1 MKKTCITL
9 IVAITVIAVSA
20 GAAIAK
26 FPSKPIKLIVYT
38 KPGGAI
44 DVFSRKFEAIAKKYT
59 DATFLVINKTGAGGV
74 VAIKDIMASRADG
87 YKFMAVTRSNVGKI
101 VSSKSDIKTSD
112 LSWLAM
118 MVSDPEAIITRNNSD
133 VETWEQIVADAKAKN
148 GKQLWVGPAKGGN
161 DHIMAMKT
169 WKAAGITAKWIPY
182 KSGGK
187 AMAALMG
194 GHGVVY
200 VGNPQDVLG
209 RPDLKVAVI
218 SAPKRLS
225 GKYADVPT
233 FKEVGISGMDSEIM
247 WRGFMVKKGV
257 PAEALAFYEDLFEKV
272 SKDSAW
278 QAYIK
283 KGGANPVYYKK
294 DKFSEIVKKDAV
306 VFTATL
312 KDLGIMK

>member
-1 MKKTCITL
+1 MKRKCIAL
-9 IVAITVIAVSA
+9 IISIALIAVSSSTVM
-20 GAAIAK
+20 AK
-26 FPSKPIKLIVYT
+26 FPKKPIKLIVYT

-59 DATFLVINKTGAGGV
+59 DTTFVVLNKTGAGGV

-87 YKFMAVTRSNVGKI
+87 YKFMAVTRSNIGKI
-101 VSSKSDIKTSD
+101 ISSKSDIKIGD

-118 MVSDPEAIITRNNSD
+118 MVSDPEAIITRRNSEI
-133 VETWEQIVADAKAKN
+133 ETWEQIVADAKAKK
-148 GKQLWVGPAKGGN
+148 GEQLWVGPAKGGN

-209 RPDLKVAVI
+209 RPDLKVALI
-218 SAPKRLS
+218 SAPNRLS
-225 GKYADVPT
+225 GKFADVPT
-233 FKEVGISGMDSEIM
+233 FKEVGISGMDDEIM
-247 WRGFMVKKGV
+247 WRGFMVKKGI
-257 PAEALAFYEDLFEKV
+257 PAEARAFYDDLFEKV
-272 SKDSAW
+272 SKASEW
-278 QAYIK
+278 QNYIK
-283 KGGANPVYYKK
+283 KGGANPVFYKEAKFNKIIKK
-294 DKFSEIVKKDAV
+294 DEE
-306 VFTATL
+306 VFTSTL
-312 KDLGIMK
+312 KELGILK

>member
-1 MKKTCITL
+1 MKKTCTTL
-9 IVAITVIAVSA
+9 IVAIAIIAVSA

-44 DVFSRKFEAIAKKYT
+44 DVFARKFEAIAKSYT
-59 DATFLVINKTGAGGV
+59 DATFVVINKAGAGGV

-118 MVSDPEAIITRNNSD
+118 MVSDPEAIITRNNSKI
-133 VETWEQIVADAKAKN
+133 ETWKQIVADAKAKN
-148 GKQLWVGPAKGGN
+148 GAQLWVGPAKGGN

-169 WKAAGITAKWIPY
+169 WKAAGISAKWIPY

-194 GHGVVY
+194 GHGAVY

-218 SAPKRLS
+218 SAPKRLM
-225 GKYADVPT
+225 P
-233 FKEVGISGMDSEIM
+233 
-247 WRGFMVKKGV
+247 
-257 PAEALAFYEDLFEKV
+257 
-272 SKDSAW
+272 
-278 QAYIK
+278 
-283 KGGANPVYYKK
+283 
-294 DKFSEIVKKDAV
+294 
-306 VFTATL
+306 
-312 KDLGIMK
+312 